1 MLLSAGLTIERTITS
16 ITSKRGCT
24 SLSFGLSVIRADILY
39 TSWAMVWVVGASVL
53 TFIIVGFKTASEKIT
68 VSKEP
73 RETDHDVKVLMVV
86 QEYKL
91 FVLTW
96 TKGVNAVTACL
107 VNDQ

>member
-1 MLLSAGLTIERTITS
+1 
-16 ITSKRGCT
+16 
-24 SLSFGLSVIRADILY
+24 
-39 TSWAMVWVVGASVL
+39 MVWVVVTIVL
-53 TFIIVGFKTASEKIT
+53 TFMIVGFETASAEIT

-73 RETDHDVKVLMVV
+73 RETGENVKVLMVV

-91 FVLTW
+91 FVLAW

>member
-1 MLLSAGLTIERTITS
+1 
-16 ITSKRGCT
+16 
-24 SLSFGLSVIRADILY
+24 
-39 TSWAMVWVVGASVL
+39 MVWVVVTSVL
-53 TFIIVGFKTASEKIT
+53 NFMIVGFETASAEIT

-73 RETDHDVKVLMVV
+73 RETGDDVKVLMVV

-107 VNDQ
+107 ANDQ

>member
-1 MLLSAGLTIERTITS
+1 
-16 ITSKRGCT
+16 
-24 SLSFGLSVIRADILY
+24 
-39 TSWAMVWVVGASVL
+39 MVWVVVTSVL
-53 TFIIVGFKTASEKIT
+53 TFMIVGIETASAEIT

-73 RETDHDVKVLMVV
+73 RETGDDVKVLIVV

-96 TKGVNAVTACL
+96 TMGVNAVTACL

>member
-1 MLLSAGLTIERTITS
+1 
-16 ITSKRGCT
+16 
-24 SLSFGLSVIRADILY
+24 
-39 TSWAMVWVVGASVL
+39 MVWVVVTSVL
-53 TFIIVGFKTASEKIT
+53 TFMIVGFETASTEIT

-73 RETDHDVKVLMVV
+73 RETGEDVKVLMVV
-86 QEYKL
+86 QECKL

>member
-1 MLLSAGLTIERTITS
+1 
-16 ITSKRGCT
+16 
-24 SLSFGLSVIRADILY
+24 
-39 TSWAMVWVVGASVL
+39 MVWVVVTSVL
-53 TFIIVGFKTASEKIT
+53 TFMIVGFETASAEIT

-73 RETDHDVKVLMVV
+73 RETGDDVKVLMVV